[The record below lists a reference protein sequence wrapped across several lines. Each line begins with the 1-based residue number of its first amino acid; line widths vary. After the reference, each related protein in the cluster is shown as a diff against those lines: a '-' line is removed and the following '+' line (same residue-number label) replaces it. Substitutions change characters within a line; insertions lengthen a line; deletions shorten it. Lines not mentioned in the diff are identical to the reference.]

1 MLHLLRVKGRMYSS
15 LKAKHSTTANSTL
28 QTVKGLSVFVDH
40 QLREGCK
47 IKTTQYPCKFCDAVF
62 FEKKL
67 LIAHKRACTEASLI
81 NGAYECDIC
90 GRRYSSYTLTVIL
103 LCTFLFQ
110 NIYNIKLHD

>member
-1 MLHLLRVKGRMYSS
+1 MDAPNFTFIFFTLSPSFRVKHFVTVTSDF
-15 LKAKHSTTANSTL
+15 

-47 IKTTQYPCKFCDAVF
+47 IKTNQYPCKFCGSVF

-67 LIAHKRACTEASLI
+67 LIAHRRACTGATLI

-90 GRRYSSYTLTVIL
+90 GRR
-103 LCTFLFQ
+103 
-110 NIYNIKLHD
+110 